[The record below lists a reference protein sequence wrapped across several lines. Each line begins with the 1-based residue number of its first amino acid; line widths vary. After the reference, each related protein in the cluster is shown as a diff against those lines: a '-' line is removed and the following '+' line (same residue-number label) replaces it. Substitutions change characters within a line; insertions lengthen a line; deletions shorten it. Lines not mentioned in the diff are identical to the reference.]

1 MEKIR
6 KRIEEDSGGEVRRE
20 RREEENGGK
29 SEVEE
34 KERREVEENVKDRE
48 DKKTDASP
56 TSFAPSVPDM
66 YRTCFLLPLILYV
79 GPTSSSFS
87 HFLLRIKYL
96 HEIKKKY
103 PSVCHFS
110 IFGRIR

>member
-48 DKKTDASP
+48 DKKKLTHHPRHSL
-56 TSFAPSVPDM
+56 
-66 YRTCFLLPLILYV
+66 RRCLTCTERVSSCL
-79 GPTSSSFS
+79 SSST
-87 HFLLRIKYL
+87 
-96 HEIKKKY
+96 
-103 PSVCHFS
+103 
-110 IFGRIR
+110 